1 MATAVAITKYP
12 FDPTGR
18 LASNLVNGEQHALT
32 GVTGHSFY
40 FFIPQYAP
48 FFEEGLIVTY
58 KTLTGETRPLVKG
71 VDYYPSHYFLGASR
85 SCNKPI
91 YSSISILNR
100 ALVGTVTLRYQT
112 LGGEWIK
119 DANVI
124 SEVLADRIH
133 NPRVTTWEQVVDQP
147 ALFPVIDHAWNLV
160 DMVGMSKVVEAI
172 NLMSDKILQ
181 AGSSL
186 SSQHISARGNPHGLT
201 AGDIGAVTLSQ
212 LTARVNEAIRNA
224 GAANTDNLI
233 EGTKNLFLTE
243 ARARAVTLGA
253 IPAVQN
259 VSIAATDKFTDAMAK
274 LQVQTNDLA
283 TKVASKVS
291 AINPS
296 FQGIMIE
303 TLGTVNATTAATS
316 LKIRDASSWRVN
328 IQATTAIQFD
338 TTGIGDATGKMVEF
352 ALVTV
357 NDATANRAISWPS
370 NIRWV
375 DGVTPPRTLAA
386 RGRDEYYFSS
396 DDNMVTWTGSLA
408 NLNTK

>member
-18 LASNLVNGEQHALT
+18 LASNLVSGEQHALT

-58 KTLTGETRPLVKG
+58 KTLNGETRTLVKG
-71 VDYYPSHYFLGASR
+71 VDYYPTHYFLGASR

-133 NPRVTTWEQVVDQP
+133 NPRITTWEQVVDMP
-147 ALFPVIDHAWNLV
+147 ALFPVVDHAWNLV

-186 SSQHISARGNPHGLT
+186 SSQHINDRGNPHGLT
-201 AGDIGAVTLSQ
+201 AGDIGAVTVSQ
-212 LTARVNEAIRNA
+212 LTARVNEAVRNA
-224 GAANTDNLI
+224 GAANTDTLV
-233 EGTKNLFLTE
+233 EGAKNLFITDS
-243 ARARAVTLGA
+243 RVRAVTLGT
-253 IPAVQN
+253 IPSAQN
-259 VSIAATDKFTDAMAK
+259 VSIAATDKFIDALAK
-274 LQVQTNDLA
+274 LQVQTTELVK
-283 TKVASKVS
+283 KVDAKANST
-291 AINPS
+291 NPS
-296 FQGIMIE
+296 FQGVVLE
-303 TLGTVNATTAATS
+303 SLGTVNATTATTS

-352 ALVTV
+352 DLVTV
-357 NDATANRAISWPS
+357 NDATANRALSWPS

-408 NLNTK
+408 NLNIK